1 MADTTI
7 TIGSGDSPSP
17 VSPKPSPARANLD
30 FPEKGEVQ
38 PEGFNGIGM
47 EGTVTVVLTGK
58 VTRLEDYSTGEYG
71 CKCLGLDIASCR
83 IEGAGDEDEGYAG
96 LGYAVER
103 TRQRV

>member
-7 TIGSGDSPSP
+7 TIGAGDSPAPKS
-17 VSPKPSPARANLD
+17 SKPSPARANLD

-38 PEGFNGIGM
+38 PDGFYGIDIK
-47 EGTVTVVLTGK
+47 GTVTVVLTGK
-58 VTRLEDYSTGEYG
+58 VTRLEDSTGEYG
-71 CKCLGLDIASCR
+71 CKCLGLDIDSCR
-83 IEGAGDEDEGYAG
+83 IEGGEDYDEEGAG